1 LEFISSGI
9 DYTSSGQEH
18 KIVVG
23 ILCLVLHHS
32 SSNFLIE
39 PAKAII
45 LNSSLVSLTDVVV
58 NNACVK
64 GPSLF
69 QHNQET
75 TFGEFLILVLLLVF
89 FSLRRYGAVAFF
101 SRTRRRAAYHYIKGR
116 NKQGLK

>member
-1 LEFISSGI
+1 MQLLEFISSGV
-9 DYTSSGQEH
+9 DYTSSDQEH

-32 SSNFLIE
+32 SSEFLIE

-45 LNSSLVSLTDVVV
+45 LNSSLVSLTDVIV
-58 NNACVK
+58 NKACVK

-89 FSLRRYGAVAFF
+89 FSLRRYEAVACMLHF
-101 SRTRRRAAYHYIKGR
+101 ICL
-116 NKQGLK
+116 GLH